1 MSEFINIDGRTA
13 LIDDNLVSATNSLS
27 EPKPNIDIDKKQI
40 ETTTIELNKSKDAAV
55 LSVKKNEHNDA
66 RYKIIRKYAEV
77 LKNISHLINLIPT
90 DVENLSTTE
99 LEEKLQEL
107 LATRK
112 KNNDQSHFIF
122 YQNLISDLLTNL
134 MNIEKDFNNG
144 AITADEAYASV
155 QNAKQQ
161 IQSYA
166 KEIPPVLKPTIEEAS
181 FLVQQY
187 EKGFGTILET
197 NVSGDK
203 TPLKVTE
210 LSATQVEMLTSLN
223 GKTEDILKDISSI
236 TEDLSSFQPQVDLG
250 ALNTLLGPARELV
263 ESDNWTIDQM
273 SVIVD
278 GLDSS
283 VNGLIGEQVDKNNQS
298 YNIQRKIETC
308 TQQTTSL
315 STSSANDF
323 AVETFNN
330 ITERTEQN
338 TEVLAEVQESVEE
351 SSLSDDIGNQ
361 FAETVYIQSE
371 ADEALVGEILAD
383 PKVDNLVYSKAP
395 IDKERDASLDLKDI
409 ILSKQEEYILKLSQ
423 NRDDSEQPKT

>member
-13 LIDDNLVSATNSLS
+13 LIDGDIAAATYSLS

-40 ETTTIELNKSKDAAV
+40 ETTTIELNKSKEAAV
-55 LSVKKNEHNDA
+55 LSVKKNENNDA

-77 LKNISHLINLIPT
+77 LKNITHLIDLIPT

-99 LEEKLQEL
+99 LEEKLEEL

-112 KNNDQSHFIF
+112 NNNNQIHFIF

-155 QNAKQQ
+155 QNSKQQ
-161 IQSYA
+161 IQSYV
-166 KEIPPVLKPTIEEAS
+166 KDMPPVLKPTIEEAS

-187 EKGFGTILET
+187 EKGFGSIIQSNE
-197 NVSGDK
+197 GGEK

-210 LSATQVEMLTSLN
+210 LSATQVELLTSLN
-223 GKTEDILKDISSI
+223 GRTEDILKDVSSI

-273 SVIVD
+273 TVIVD
-278 GLDSS
+278 GLDST
-283 VNGLIGEQVDKNNQS
+283 VNGLIGEQVDKNNQNYS
-298 YNIQRKIETC
+298 IQRRIETC
-308 TQQTTSL
+308 TQQTSSL
-315 STSSANDF
+315 STISANDF

-330 ITERTEQN
+330 ITERSEQN
-338 TEVLAEVQESVEE
+338 TETLAEVQESVEE
-351 SSLSDDIGNQ
+351 NTLSDDIGNQ
-361 FAETVYIQSE
+361 FAETVDIQAD
-371 ADEALVGEILAD
+371 ADEVLVNAVLSD
-383 PKVDNLVYSKAP
+383 PKVDNLAYSKTA
-395 IDKERDASLDLKDI
+395 IDKEKDASQDLKDV
-409 ILSKQEEYILKLSQ
+409 ILTKQEEYILKLAQ
-423 NRDDSEQPKT
+423 NRDDSEEPKT